1 MSVCMYVYIHIHI
14 PQLSASSGGLN
25 MFACVIYVIE
35 EIYTKIATVV
45 IL

>member
-1 MSVCMYVYIHIHI
+1 MYVYIHIHI

-25 MFACVIYVIE
+25 MFVCVIYVT